1 MENFTPVASTVG
13 GVLIG
18 LAVAA
23 LYLFNGRILGIS
35 NIASE
40 LVNIRSREARL
51 WRIVF
56 IAGLVVGGLV
66 LLAWRRESIGASPA
80 SPFILVLA
88 GLLVGYG
95 SSLGRG
101 CTSGHGICGISRLS
115 PRSIVATL
123 TFMCSGIVTVYVV
136 NHLLEP

>member
-1 MENFTPVASTVG
+1 MENFTPVASTIG

-18 LAVAA
+18 LAVSA
-23 LYLFNGRILGIS
+23 LFLFNGRILGIS

-40 LVNIRSREARL
+40 LVNIRSRESRL
-51 WRIVF
+51 WRLVF
-56 IAGLVVGGLV
+56 ITGLVAGGLV
-66 LLAWRRESIGASPA
+66 LMAWRQETIGASPA
-80 SPFILVLA
+80 SPFMLVLA

-123 TFMCSGIVTVYVV
+123 TFMASGIVTVYIV
-136 NHLLEP
+136 NHLIG

>member
-1 MENFTPVASTVG
+1 MENFTPVASTIG

-23 LYLFNGRILGIS
+23 LFLFNGRILGIS

-40 LVNIRSREARL
+40 LVNIRSRESRL
-51 WRIVF
+51 WRLVF
-56 IAGLVVGGLV
+56 ILGLVAGGLA
-66 LLAWRRESIGASPA
+66 LLAWRQEAIGASPA
-80 SPFILVLA
+80 SPFMLVLA

-115 PRSIVATL
+115 PRSIIATL
-123 TFMCSGIVTVYVV
+123 TFMASGIVTVYIV
-136 NHLLEP
+136 NHIIG